1 MKHVQELERL
11 QSRKD
16 EAAADLA
23 TAFAAAKAE
32 GYDTGTLR
40 VVLKLRKM
48 TPSQRQERRAL
59 EAIYLAALGM
69 LEGDPLPDEARRR
82 LDGTR
87 EQPPP
92 PPPDQGADPRADST
106 KDGEPP
112 AEPPRPAQPP
122 LILKDPAEAR
132 QEGADAAVAG
142 KRIYDNPYPA
152 GDPCRAAWDEGW
164 CGQKK
169 SHGMETPQA
178 YQRRTETPD
187 KKGKDGE
194 GQGQGG
200 EGDPGNGAGDGA
212 ERGAA

>member
-1 MKHVQELERL
+1 VDPRCRHQ
-11 QSRKD
+11 
-16 EAAADLA
+16 
-23 TAFAAAKAE
+23 
-32 GYDTGTLR
+32 
-40 VVLKLRKM
+40 
-48 TPSQRQERRAL
+48 RRAHHGVR
-59 EAIYLAALGM
+59 ASRIQSARSTRRG
-69 LEGDPLPDEARRR
+69 ARRR
-82 LDGTR
+82 R
-87 EQPPP
+87 W
-92 PPPDQGADPRADST
+92 PRARASP
-106 KDGEPP
+106 PP